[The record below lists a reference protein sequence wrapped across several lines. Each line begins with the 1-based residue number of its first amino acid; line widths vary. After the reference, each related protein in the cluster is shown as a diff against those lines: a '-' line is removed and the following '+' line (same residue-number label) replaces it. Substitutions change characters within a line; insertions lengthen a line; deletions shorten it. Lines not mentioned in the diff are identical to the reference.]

1 MNTLGL
7 TASAVLG
14 VMRFFDP
21 LRMRLLQDGAVKGM
35 LRGGTRSGGL
45 ARGIEFLRELLDVK
59 AKQDLLLVS
68 QLA

>member
-1 MNTLGL
+1 
-7 TASAVLG
+7 
-14 VMRFFDP
+14 MRFFDL
-21 LRMRLLQDGAVKGM
+21 LRMRVVQNDAVEGM